1 MKKSF
6 SLAEL
11 IITMAVIGILTAIL
25 VPAIS
30 SYLPFWRLNG
40 SARLIVNKL
49 RQAQEEAVTIQNQ
62 HLIRFNPTASPC
74 TYELIKI
81 DIDENTLET
90 IETVLETITMP
101 TNVTLSLDPTIAD
114 NQIIFSADG
123 GPSSNGNLT
132 VTLGDASKTINV
144 SPAGVI
150 RLQ

>member
-1 MKKSF
+1 MKKAF
-6 SLAEL
+6 SLTEL
-11 IITMAVIGILTAIL
+11 IITLAVIGILTAIL

-49 RQAQEEAVTIQNQ
+49 RQAQEEAVTTQSQ

-81 DIDENTLET
+81 DSG
-90 IETVLETITMP
+90 ETVLETITMP

-123 GPSSNGNLT
+123 GPSANGNLT

-150 RLQ
+150 KLQ

>member
-1 MKKSF
+1 MKKAF
-6 SLAEL
+6 SLTEL
-11 IITMAVIGILTAIL
+11 IIAMAVIGILTAIL
-25 VPAIS
+25 VPTIS
-30 SYLPFWRLNG
+30 SYLPFWRLTG

-49 RQAQEEAVTIQNQ
+49 RQAQEEAVTTQNQ

-81 DIDENTLET
+81 DEG
-90 IETVLETITMP
+90 ETVLETMTMP

-132 VTLGDASKTINV
+132 VTLGESSKTINV

-150 RLQ
+150 KLQ